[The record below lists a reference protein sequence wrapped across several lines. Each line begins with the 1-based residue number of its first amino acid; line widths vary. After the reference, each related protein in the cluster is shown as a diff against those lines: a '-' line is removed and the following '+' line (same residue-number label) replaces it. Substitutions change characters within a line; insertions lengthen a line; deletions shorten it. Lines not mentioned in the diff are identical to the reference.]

1 MSLLSSLVMDVFV
14 IPIGRE
20 KYELYCEQPAA
31 ADITPDEAPKRFVDR
46 LRHKFKVLL
55 RDAEERRRSSPDV
68 DHQDKGRIARLQDHA
83 MAWVAE
89 RIEEQ
94 RLLWNLRGQT
104 TAVAAHPQDMT
115 FEQVMTLIR
124 GTLKHDYERHRRWV
138 VIDGITFLLTFVLL
152 GPLFFLIPGVANLPA
167 AYFAFRTVGHFLSM
181 RGARHGLEHVEW
193 ASRPCPPLTELRDIE
208 VLEPRDRHQRI
219 HDIAA
224 RLRLQHLSTFFER
237 VAIHA

>member
-1 MSLLSSLVMDVFV
+1 MDVFV

-20 KYELYCEQPAA
+20 RYELYCEQPAEV
-31 ADITPDEAPKRFVDR
+31 DVPPDEVPTGFVDR
-46 LRHKFKVLL
+46 LKHKFKVLL
-55 RDAEERRRSSPDV
+55 REAEERRRRGPEV
-68 DHQDKGRIARLQDHA
+68 EPEHKGRVARLQDRV

-104 TAVAAHPQDMT
+104 SAVAAHPQDMS
-115 FEQVMTLIR
+115 FDQVLTLIR
-124 GTLKHDYERHRRWV
+124 ATLKHDFDRHRRWMY
-138 VIDGITFLLTFVLL
+138 IDGVLFVLTFVLL
-152 GPLFFLIPGVANLPA
+152 GPLFLLVPGVANLPA

-181 RGARHGLEHVEW
+181 RGASHGLEHVQW
-193 ASRPCPPLTELRDIE
+193 TSRPCPPLTELREIA
-208 VLEPRDRHQRI
+208 VLEPQVRHERV

-237 VAIHA
+237 VAIHVT